1 MRTLTEK
8 GIIIRETASG
18 ESDKFITV
26 LLKEHGKMNIYC
38 KGARNIKSKFLASTS
53 CFSYCEFVIFMGSKT
68 PSLLQV
74 DLIESFYNLRLDYDT
89 LSYAQYFAEMA
100 NKLILSNVNCDDFIR
115 LLYVALTNLTKTN
128 INIDLVKII
137 FELKFLELMGIYP
150 AHNFCGNCN
159 NSVDSASGKVFFDI
173 NGLLCYNCRQNHF
186 EKTIFIDASVVY
198 VLNFIN
204 EADIKKV
211 FNFSVSEQTIALL
224 KKCNKLFIDANI
236 SENFK
241 SMTFMI
247 GK

>member
-18 ESDKFITV
+18 ESDKFITI
-26 LLKEHGKMNIYC
+26 LLKEHGKINIFC
-38 KGARNIKSKFLASTS
+38 KGARNTKSKFLASTS

-100 NKLILSNVNCDDFIR
+100 NKLILSNVNSDDFIR
-115 LLYVALTNLTKTN
+115 LLYVALNNLTKPN

-137 FELKFLELMGIYP
+137 FELKFLELMGMYP

-159 NSVDSASGKVFFDI
+159 DGVDNNSGKVFFDI
-173 NGLLCYNCRQNHF
+173 NGVLCYNCRQNHL
-186 EKTIFIDASVVY
+186 EKSIFIDNSVVY
-198 VLNFIN
+198 VLNYIN
-204 EADIKKV
+204 QTDISKV
-211 FNFSVSEQTIALL
+211 FNFTVSEQTINIL
-224 KKCNKLFIDANI
+224 KKCNKLFMDGNI

-241 SMTFMI
+241 SITFMI